1 MLSAG
6 RQLVEL
12 SGETLALRNLFLIL
26 LFIAQTPAWPHD
38 YRLWNANCPG
48 AEWNIMCRGCCEY
61 DQIRCKCPAQ
71 GTLVGYSVPC
81 CRNAINECDPCIIH
95 PGCSIFENCKRCN
108 NGTWGAKDDFF
119 IKGKYCTECRPGWS
133 GGDCMKCGGVIQKS
147 HGHIVVESYPT
158 NARCEW
164 ILQVDPELTVEIRF
178 MMLSLEYDH
187 SCRYDFVEVRDGED
201 LNSRVIGR
209 YCGNQRPPPIRSS
222 GNFLHI
228 LFVSDGYKN
237 FDGFF
242 AIFQEASACSSSPC
256 LHDGTCI
263 LDSAHSYRC
272 ACLAGYTGRRCENVV
287 MCETP
292 PVPAHGAAEGGHLHL
307 GGRVTFRCDP
317 GFSLQGPRSATCG
330 LNGSWSTPPPL
341 CVPRERT
348 CGVPEKPAHGDHF
361 LVYGPEDVAI
371 AVQYLCYRPYV
382 LRGASQRTC
391 LPNSTWS
398 GTAPTCVTALDP
410 DAGLEKEAEKE
421 KEKEREKE
429 REKDKD
435 ADEDMNRV
443 EGKDNER
450 SKGSDGGKDTG
461 KVTVAAGGK
470 DTGKATTAAGGKDVN
485 TAESAEKEKVTDKSP
500 DPGTTKATGKLTDT
514 GGAKDIDKSPDTG
527 GITVTAAGKDTGTAV
542 GKDTG
547 RITVGSKDTGV
558 TVETVRDKD
567 TGVTVETV
575 RDKDT
580 GRGVESTGTGRGS
593 DPGGD
598 KQTGQETEGDN
609 QSISEAERTRC
620 PSPPRLYNGYHTV
633 VLGSGREPD
642 RAEFFCNNSH
652 ALSGSAVRTCLLNG
666 TWSGEQPLCIRACR
680 EPKVSELVRQ
690 RVLPPQVPYRKTPV
704 HKFYSSQSLGKR
716 MGLSSPTMAPAA
728 LPPLAPGFHHLYT
741 HIEYQCA
748 SPFYH
753 HTGSPRRT
761 CLKTGKWSGRHVSCS
776 PVCGKLPGFESESLA
791 QTRWPWHAAIYRRS
805 PADPASKPDK
815 MAGGLGKAKAG
826 EEEGGEEEDG
836 GAAWQL
842 VCSGALVNQRSVVV
856 AAHCVTQL
864 GKLLPVAPGNIKV
877 VMGKHYRSDDRETKN
892 LQHLRVSSVLVH
904 PNYDPLMLDSDLAVL
919 KLLDKARIGE
929 RVLPVCLPLRQG
941 GEVIAQQAYVVGWS
955 ILPDAR
961 GETGAADA
969 ETARAGLIQLGD
981 VVDCEQQYA
990 QQGAPVSITDNMLC
1004 GRQHPRGP
1012 SNICPGDTGGIALLP
1027 PPASFSA
1034 PVFSEGQEGGGV
1046 VWRLLGVVS
1055 HGYEQHG
1062 CSPDLYTV
1070 YTRTANF
1077 KDWIEA
1083 SMK

>member
-1 MLSAG
+1 
-6 RQLVEL
+6 
-12 SGETLALRNLFLIL
+12 
-26 LFIAQTPAWPHD
+26 
-38 YRLWNANCPG
+38 
-48 AEWNIMCRGCCEY
+48 
-61 DQIRCKCPAQ
+61 
-71 GTLVGYSVPC
+71 
-81 CRNAINECDPCIIH
+81 
-95 PGCSIFENCKRCN
+95 
-108 NGTWGAKDDFF
+108 
-119 IKGKYCTECRPGWS
+119 
-133 GGDCMKCGGVIQKS
+133 MKCGGVIQKS

-542 GKDTG
+542 
-547 RITVGSKDTGV
+547 
-558 TVETVRDKD
+558 
-567 TGVTVETV
+567 V

-704 HKFYSSQSLGKR
+704 HKFYSSQSLGS
-716 MGLSSPTMAPAA
+716 GWACPAPPW
-728 LPPLAPGFHHLYT
+728 PPPPPSAG
-741 HIEYQCA
+741 
-748 SPFYH
+748 
-753 HTGSPRRT
+753 PR
-761 CLKTGKWSGRHVSCS
+761 TGKWSGRHVSCS

-815 MAGGLGKAKAG
+815 MAALAGGLGKAKAG

-961 GETGAADA
+961 GDGRGRHRN
-969 ETARAGLIQLGD
+969 RAG
-981 VVDCEQQYA
+981 
-990 QQGAPVSITDNMLC
+990 GAHPA
-1004 GRQHPRGP
+1004 GRRGGLRAAVRPAGGAGQHHGQHALRQTAPPRPLKHLPRRHRGHR
-1012 SNICPGDTGGIALLP
+1012 AAAP
-1027 PPASFSA
+1027 PPPS
-1034 PVFSEGQEGGGV
+1034 PPRVFGGAGGGGV